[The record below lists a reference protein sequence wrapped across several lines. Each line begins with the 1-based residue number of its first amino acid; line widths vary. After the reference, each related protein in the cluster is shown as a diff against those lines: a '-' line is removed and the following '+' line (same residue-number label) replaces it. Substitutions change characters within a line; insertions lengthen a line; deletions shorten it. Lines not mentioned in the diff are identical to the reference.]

1 MTIKDVEK
9 LAMLARIELPDN
21 EKQEFL
27 DKLESILKYIGQIQE
42 VSGLDTPV
50 SDVGEIYNVM
60 REDTNPRESGMYTEK
75 ILAQAPASQDGYFKT
90 NSIL

>member
-9 LAMLARIELPDN
+9 LAMLARIELPEN

-27 DKLESILKYIGQIQE
+27 DNLESILKYIGQIQE
-42 VSGLDTPV
+42 VSGLDSPV

-60 REDTNPRESGMYTEK
+60 REDVNPRESGIYTQK
-75 ILAQAPASQDGYFKT
+75 ILAQAPDKQDGYFKVKQ
-90 NSIL
+90 IL